1 MNILG
6 AVGGADPKPIELT
19 FQGFKTMQNHQPTK
33 ARVMYIDVVQDEH
46 HTVLEKI
53 ADMIIRK
60 FLEKGITTEKELDH
74 VKYNPRSQMYEVNF
88 HMTALRSPRNK
99 TMDAT
104 ELLAQYA
111 DCHLGK
117 TTLKEIH
124 ISNRFEFEAPDGQRM
139 ARKLFEQIKDHE
151 ASYACESKIMLNYDD
166 F

>member
-1 MNILG
+1 
-6 AVGGADPKPIELT
+6 
-19 FQGFKTMQNHQPTK
+19 
-33 ARVMYIDVVQDEH
+33 MYIDVVQDEH
-46 HTVLEKI
+46 HRVLEKI

-74 VKYNPRSQMYEVNF
+74 IKYNPRSQMYEVNF

-104 ELLAQYA
+104 EILAQYS
-111 DCHLGK
+111 DSHLGK

-139 ARKLFEQIKDHE
+139 ARKLFE
-151 ASYACESKIMLNYDD
+151 
-166 F
+166 